1 VNQTETEK
9 KVGDETQNEE
19 EIVLYD
25 SAPSMIRNKPFS
37 FIFSVMAMVIGVL
50 GIFGVISF
58 EADKS
63 SLNMA
68 MSIIAMIIGAIGFI
82 ILFFWWLKVINTRL
96 TVTNERVAF
105 RKGILSKNIHSI
117 FLLDI
122 RSVQIN
128 QRFMQRLFGTGH
140 VEISSAGSGMAE
152 ISIDGIP
159 KAYDVKSI
167 IDKHR
172 RQDKTEK
179 VVSDG
184 E

>member
-1 VNQTETEK
+1 MNQTETEK

-19 EIVLYD
+19 MVLYD

-50 GIFGVISF
+50 GIFGVISL

-63 SLNMA
+63 LDMA

-159 KAYDVKSI
+159 NAYDVKSI

-179 VVSDG
+179 VANDG

>member
-1 VNQTETEK
+1 MNQTEK
-9 KVGDETQNEE
+9 KVGDEIRDE

-25 SAPSMIRNKPFS
+25 SAPSMIRNRPFS
-37 FIFSVMAMVIGVL
+37 FSFSVMAMLL
-50 GIFGVISF
+50 GIFGVISYLGT
-58 EADKS
+58 EERLWMVLS
-63 SLNMA
+63 V
-68 MSIIAMIIGAIGFI
+68 IGMIMGSIGFL

-96 TVTNERVAF
+96 TVTNERVGF
-105 RKGILSKNIHSI
+105 RKGILSKNIREI
-117 FLLDI
+117 FLSDI

-140 VEISSAGSGMAE
+140 IEISSAASGTAE

-159 KAYDVKSI
+159 KAYYVKEI